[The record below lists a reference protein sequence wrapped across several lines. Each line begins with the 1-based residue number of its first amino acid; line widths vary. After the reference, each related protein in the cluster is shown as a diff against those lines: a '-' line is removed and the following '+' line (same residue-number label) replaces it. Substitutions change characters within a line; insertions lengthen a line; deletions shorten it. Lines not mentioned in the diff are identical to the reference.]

1 MGRGLGVA
9 PPPLCRNITYIFSNK
24 KNQQSGLKDMFF
36 PIFFSKNKRGRIPY
50 ARILI
55 VYKDV
60 NAGR

>member
-9 PPPLCRNITYIFSNK
+9 PPPYVEILRISLVIK
-24 KNQQSGLKDMFF
+24 KPAKWFKRYVF